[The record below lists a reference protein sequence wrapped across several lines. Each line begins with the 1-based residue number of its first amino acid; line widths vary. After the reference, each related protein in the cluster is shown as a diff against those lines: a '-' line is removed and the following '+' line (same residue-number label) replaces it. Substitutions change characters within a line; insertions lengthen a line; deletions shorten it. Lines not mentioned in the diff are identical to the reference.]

1 MRARLSADRRAV
13 LLQGL
18 GLGLTAAVVWWLAR
32 NTGASLAQRGLT
44 IGFGFLRHPANFEIG
59 DTWWIP
65 FSPTDSVG
73 RAIVVGLLNTALVS
87 ALGCV
92 LATAAGFVAGILRL
106 SPNPALRGLVRAG
119 VELIRNTPLLLV
131 LLFLA
136 ASLHALPTPQHALVP
151 IPGVFLSDRGLVL
164 PAIAMSGWTL
174 GLAAAALAAYVVRR
188 RLGGHGWIAAAAL
201 AASSVGSAIVR
212 PPAVHAAHF
221 TGFNFAGGVTLSPE
235 LAALLAALV
244 LHQAAHIS
252 EVVRGA
258 VLAVPRGQ
266 RDAAMALGMSRMQSL
281 RLVVMPVALRAMVPL
296 LATNCVSLIKNSS
309 LAVAIGFPDVVSVL
323 NTAGNQTGH
332 SIETMLIMIAVY
344 LSLSLL
350 VAAGLGRY
358 NAHLL
363 HTGTALS

>member
-1 MRARLSADRRAV
+1 MRSAADRRAV
-13 LLQGL
+13 VLQGL
-18 GLGLTAAVVWWLAR
+18 GLGITAAAAWWLAR
-32 NTGASLAQRGLT
+32 NTSASLAQRGLT
-44 IGFGFLRHPANFEIG
+44 LGFGFLRHPANFEIG
-59 DTWWIP
+59 DTWWLA
-65 FSPTDSVG
+65 FSPADSIG

-92 LATAAGFVAGILRL
+92 LAIAVGFVAGILRL
-106 SPNPALRGLVRAG
+106 SPNPALRGLVRAA
-119 VELIRNTPLLLV
+119 VEIVRNTPLLLL

-136 ASLHALPTPQHALVP
+136 ASLHALPPPQQALSPVR
-151 IPGVFLSDRGLVL
+151 GVFLSDRGLVL
-164 PAIAMSGWTL
+164 PAVSIGRWTIVFALAAVVAFAPRLRLGRRWWIAPAAC
-174 GLAAAALAAYVVRR
+174 AAAALVAAV
-188 RLGGHGWIAAAAL
+188 I
-201 AASSVGSAIVR
+201 R
-212 PPAVHAAHF
+212 PPVIAVARL

-244 LHQAAHIS
+244 LHQSAHIS

-266 RDAAMALGMSRMQSL
+266 RDAAGALGMSRWQTL
-281 RLVVMPVALRAMVPL
+281 RLVVLPVALRAMVPL

-309 LAVAIGFPDVVSVL
+309 LAVAIGFPDVVSIL

-350 VAAGLGRY
+350 VAAALGRY

-363 HTGTALS
+363 RTGTAIS

>member
-1 MRARLSADRRAV
+1 MRSSADRRAI

-18 GLGLTAAVVWWLAR
+18 GLGLTAAVLWWLAR
-32 NTGASLAQRGLT
+32 NTAASLAQRGLT
-44 IGFGFLRHPANFEIG
+44 LGFGFLRHPANFEIG

-65 FSPTDSVG
+65 FSPADSVG

-92 LATAAGFVAGILRL
+92 LATALGFIAGILRL

-119 VELIRNTPLLLV
+119 VEIVRNTPLLLL

-136 ASLHALPTPQHALVP
+136 ASLHALPAPRHALVP
-151 IPGVFLSDRGLVL
+151 VRGVFLSDRGLVL
-164 PAIAMSGWTL
+164 PAIGVGWWTTFL
-174 GLAAAALAAYVVRR
+174 IVATAVAYAGRR
-188 RLGGHGWIAAAAL
+188 RLGTRGWGVAAVLGAAA
-201 AASSVGSAIVR
+201 VVSAIVR
-212 PPAVHAAHF
+212 PPNVQVARLS
-221 TGFNFAGGVTLSPE
+221 GFNFAGGVTLSPE

-266 RDAAMALGMSRMQSL
+266 RDAAMALGMSRWQSL

-363 HTGTALS
+363 RTGTAVS

>member
-1 MRARLSADRRAV
+1 MA
-13 LLQGL
+13 QGVA
-18 GLGLTAAVVWWLAR
+18 LGLTAAVLWWLAS
-32 NTGASLAQRGLT
+32 NTSISLAQRGLT
-44 IGFGFLRHPANFEIG
+44 LGFGFLRHPANFEIG
-59 DTWWIP
+59 DTWWLK
-65 FSPTDSVG
+65 FSPADSIG
-73 RAIVVGLLNTALVS
+73 RAILVGLLNTALVS

-92 LATAAGFVAGILRL
+92 LAIAVGFVAGILRL
-106 SPNPALRGLVRAG
+106 SPNPALRGLVRAA
-119 VELIRNTPLLLV
+119 VEIVRNTPLLLL

-136 ASLHALPTPQHALVP
+136 ASLHALPPPQRAVRP
-151 IPGVFLSDRGLVL
+151 VPGVFLSDRGLVL
-164 PAIAMSGWTL
+164 PAIAIGGWTIM
-174 GLAAAALAAYVVRR
+174 LAVATIIALALRR
-188 RLGGHGWIAAAAL
+188 RLGGWSAPGVLAL
-201 AASSVGSAIVR
+201 ATLVSGVVHPPGVTVGR
-212 PPAVHAAHF
+212 LQ
-221 TGFNFAGGVTLSPE
+221 GFNFAGGVTLSPE

-244 LHQAAHIS
+244 LHQSAHIS

-266 RDAAMALGMSRMQSL
+266 RDAAGALGMSRWQTL

-309 LAVAIGFPDVVSVL
+309 LAVAIGFPDVVSIL

-350 VAAGLGRY
+350 VAAALGRY

-363 HTGTALS
+363 RTGSAIS

>member
-1 MRARLSADRRAV
+1 MRAPADRRAV

-18 GLGLTAAVVWWLAR
+18 GLGLTAALLWWLAR
-32 NTGASLAQRGLT
+32 NTTASLAQRGLT

-59 DTWWIP
+59 DTWWLP
-65 FSPTDSVG
+65 FSPADSVG
-73 RAIVVGLLNTALVS
+73 RAIIVGLLNTALVS

-92 LATAAGFVAGILRL
+92 LATAVGFVAGILRL

-119 VELIRNTPLLLV
+119 VEIVRNTPLLLL

-136 ASLHALPTPQHALVP
+136 ASLHALPPPRQALVP
-151 IPGVFLSDRGLVL
+151 LHGVFLSDRGLVL
-164 PAIAMSGWTL
+164 PAIAVGGITIW
-174 GLAAAALAAYVVRR
+174 LAVAAVAAFALRR
-188 RLGGHGWIAAAAL
+188 RLGTRGWIAAAAL
-201 AASSVGSAIVR
+201 AAAAVVSAIAR
-212 PPAVHAAHF
+212 PPAVQVAHLS
-221 TGFNFAGGVTLSPE
+221 GFNFAGGVTLSPE

-266 RDAAMALGMSRMQSL
+266 RDAAMALGMSRFQAL

-344 LSLSLL
+344 LSLSVL

-363 HTGTALS
+363 RTGAALS

>member
-1 MRARLSADRRAV
+1 MRSPADRRAI

-18 GLGLTAAVVWWLAR
+18 GLGLTGAALWWLAR

-65 FSPTDSVG
+65 FSPADSVG
-73 RAIVVGLLNTALVS
+73 RAIIVGLLNTALVS

-92 LATAAGFVAGILRL
+92 LATAVGFIAGVLRL

-119 VELIRNTPLLLV
+119 VEIVRNTPLLLL

-136 ASLHALPTPQHALVP
+136 ASLHALPSPQHALVP
-151 IPGVFLSDRGLVL
+151 VRGVFLSDRGLVL
-164 PAIAMSGWTL
+164 PAVAGVGWTI
-174 GLAAAALAAYVVRR
+174 GLAAAAVVAFLSRS
-188 RLGGHGWIAAAAL
+188 RLGTKGWVAAAVL
-201 AASSVGSAIVR
+201 AVAAAVSAIAR
-212 PPAVHAAHF
+212 PPAVQPAHF
-221 TGFNFAGGVTLSPE
+221 TGFNFVGGVVLSPE

-266 RDAAMALGMSRMQSL
+266 RDAAMALGMSRFQSL

-350 VAAGLGRY
+350 VASGLGRY
-358 NAHLL
+358 NEHLL

>member
-1 MRARLSADRRAV
+1 MRPAADRRAAV
-13 LLQGL
+13 AQGVA
-18 GLGLTAAVVWWLAR
+18 LGLTAAVLWWLAS
-32 NTGASLAQRGLT
+32 NTSISLAQRGLT
-44 IGFGFLRHPANFEIG
+44 LGFGFLRHPANFEIG
-59 DTWWIP
+59 DTWWLK
-65 FSPTDSVG
+65 FSPADSIG
-73 RAIVVGLLNTALVS
+73 RAILVGLLNTALVS

-92 LATAAGFVAGILRL
+92 LAIAVGFVAGILRL
-106 SPNPALRGLVRAG
+106 SPNPALRGLVRAA
-119 VELIRNTPLLLV
+119 VEIVRNTPLLLL

-136 ASLHALPTPQHALVP
+136 ASLHALPPPQRAVRP
-151 IPGVFLSDRGLVL
+151 VPGVFLSDRGLVL
-164 PAIAMSGWTL
+164 PAIAIGGWTIM
-174 GLAAAALAAYVVRR
+174 LAVATIIALALRR
-188 RLGGHGWIAAAAL
+188 RLGGGSAPGVLAL
-201 AASSVGSAIVR
+201 ATLVSGVVHPPGVTVGR
-212 PPAVHAAHF
+212 LQ
-221 TGFNFAGGVTLSPE
+221 GFNFAGGVTLSPE

-244 LHQAAHIS
+244 LHQSAHIS

-266 RDAAMALGMSRMQSL
+266 RDAAGALGMSRWQTL

-309 LAVAIGFPDVVSVL
+309 LAVAIGFPDVVSIL

-350 VAAGLGRY
+350 VAAALGRY

-363 HTGTALS
+363 RTGSAIS